1 MLIYYRPYTDPYLN
15 IAAEEYWVKHSDE
28 DICMIWVNEPSVIIG
43 KHQNA
48 FAEINYPYVRSN
60 KIPVIRRISGGGAVY
75 HDRGNVN
82 FSFIL
87 KTGKTNQV
95 DFGKFTSII
104 ANFMQSLGIEVNVS
118 KRNSLYIGIN
128 KFSGHAEHIFHDKV
142 LHHGTMLFNTNLNA
156 LQQSLTPVKEYQ
168 SKAMPSERSNVMN
181 LAPLLPGI
189 TDIQKFIQL
198 FTLWLKDYFEEAIY
212 FIPEP
217 NQLQEIKLL
226 AEKKYTSWDWNFGY
240 SPAYSFQADIL
251 TKSGIIP
258 ITCKIE
264 NGKFV
269 SATLPEE
276 YENNLLAGILH
287 SFNGLLHKEEEID
300 KFVEKNK
307 LKLEL
312 AGINTVN
319 FSEAFFR

>member
-1 MLIYYRPYTDPYLN
+1 MLIYFRPETDPYLN
-15 IAAEEYWVKHSDE
+15 IAAEEYWVKYSYE

-48 FAEINYPYVRSN
+48 FAEINYPYVKSN

-82 FSFIL
+82 FSFIR

-95 DFGKFTSII
+95 DFGKFTSVIVS
-104 ANFMQSLGIEVNVS
+104 FMRSLGVEVNVS
-118 KRNSLYIGIN
+118 KRNSLYIGAN

-142 LHHGTMLFNTNLNA
+142 LHHGTILFDANLDA
-156 LQQSLTPVKEYQ
+156 LQKSLTPDKVYQ

-181 LAPLLPGI
+181 IAPLLPGNI
-189 TDIQKFIQL
+189 DIQQFIQL
-198 FTLWLKDYFEEAIY
+198 FTHWLKTYFKEANN

-217 NQLQEIKLL
+217 DQLLEITQL
-226 AEKKYTSWDWNFGY
+226 AEKKYITWEWNFGY
-240 SPAYSFQADIL
+240 SPAYFFQAYIL
-251 TKSGIIP
+251 TKPGIIP

-269 SATLPEE
+269 SAILPEE
-276 YENNLLAGILH
+276 YENDLLTDILH
-287 SFNGLLHKEEEID
+287 DLNGLLHKEEEID
-300 KFVEKNK
+300 KFVVKNK
-307 LKLEL
+307 QDLEL
-312 AGINTVN
+312 AGINTVK
-319 FSEAFFR
+319 FSEAFFK